1 MIAILMG
8 VSGSGK
14 TTIGR
19 LLAHEL
25 GWAFHDA
32 DDLHPAANVEKMHRG
47 EPLTDGDRMPWLDA
61 VHALMASLA
70 GAGRSAVIACSG
82 LKQSYR
88 DRLSAGIPDV
98 RYVYL
103 RGDAS
108 LLRLRLAKRSG
119 HFMPIDLL
127 ESQLD
132 TLEEP
137 TDAFVVDI
145 EAPPDQIAARIVREL
160 RH

>member
-1 MIAILMG
+1 
-8 VSGSGK
+8 
-14 TTIGR
+14 
-19 LLAHEL
+19 
-25 GWAFHDA
+25 
-32 DDLHPAANVEKMHRG
+32 
-47 EPLTDGDRMPWLDA
+47 
-61 VHALMASLA
+61 
-70 GAGRSAVIACSG
+70 
-82 LKQSYR
+82 
-88 DRLSAGIPDV
+88 LSAGIPDV

-137 TDAFVVDI
+137 TDAIVADI
-145 EAPPDQIAARIVREL
+145 EARPAEIAARIKDGL
-160 RH
+160 AS